1 MGINIALDG
10 PSGAGKST
18 IAKAAAAKLHYV
30 YVDTG
35 AMYRSIACYMV
46 TNGVDTADKETMI
59 SKLTDIDIKLE
70 YKDGAQH
77 VILNGEDVSDKIR
90 TPEIS
95 MAASAVSAVPEVR
108 TFLLDL
114 QKNMAKENDII
125 MDGRDIGTVILPNAD
140 VKIYLTASAEA
151 RADRRFKELQE
162 KGDSSTYEQ
171 VLEDIK
177 QRDYNDMH
185 RDVAP
190 LKKADDAIEVDT
202 TELDLESSINAVCK
216 VIEDKLNEKKKSV
229 SAENADGSIER
240 KARTQ
245 RTIMEVRPI
254 TKEKK
259 KNPIHLFF
267 YWLLRWIALGVYHI
281 MYKISFEGLEN
292 IPKDGGN
299 IFASNHRSY
308 QDPVFMAL
316 HTRVPLS
323 YMAKEELF
331 QGNKLFKWL
340 ITAFG
345 AFPVARGKG
354 DTAVIE
360 KAIEKLED
368 GRNFAIFPEGTRS
381 KDGKVGKGKTGV
393 ALIAAVAQTKV
404 VPVGINF
411 EGEKLKFRK
420 KVVVRFGKPITPA
433 EVGVTS
439 TDARS
444 LRTMKNAI
452 MDRITELVH
461 E

>member
-18 IAKAAAAKLHYV
+18 IAKAAAAKMHYV

-46 TNGVDTADKETMI
+46 ENGVDTDNKEEII
-59 SKLTDIDIKLE
+59 SRLGEIDIKLVYQDE
-70 YKDGAQH
+70 AQH
-77 VILNGEDVSDKIR
+77 VMLNGEDVSQKIR

-95 MAASAVSAVPEVR
+95 MAASAVSTVPEVR
-108 TFLLDL
+108 AFLLDL

-151 RADRRFKELQE
+151 RAGRRFKELQE
-162 KGDSSTYEQ
+162 KGDNSTYEQ

-190 LKKADDAIEVDT
+190 LKKADDAVEVDT
-202 TELDLESSINAVCK
+202 TELDLQGSIDAVCR
-216 VIEDKLNEKKKSV
+216 VIEEKLAV
-229 SAENADGSIER
+229 
-240 KARTQ
+240 
-245 RTIMEVRPI
+245 
-254 TKEKK
+254 K
-259 KNPIHLFF
+259 KNSVRSEGGRERTRALMELRPVTKTKKLGKLHLFF
-267 YWLLRWIALGVYHI
+267 YWLLRWAALGVYHI

-292 IPKDGGN
+292 VPKDGSN

-308 QDPVFMAL
+308 QDPVFIAL

-331 QGNKLFKWL
+331 QGNKAFKLL
-340 ITAFG
+340 ITSLG

-354 DTAVIE
+354 DTAVIDT
-360 KAIEKLED
+360 AIEKLEL
-368 GRNFAIFPEGTRS
+368 GRNLAIFPEGTRS

-393 ALIAAVAQTKV
+393 ALIAAVAQTNV

-411 EGEKLKFRK
+411 EGKLKFRS
-420 KVVVRFGKPITPA
+420 KVVIRFGKPVTPA
-433 EVGVTS
+433 ELGVNS
-439 TDARS
+439 ADAKS
-444 LRTMKNAI
+444 LRIMKNEV